1 MLLEVST
8 DTVREVLML
17 CHSTELDI
25 GPGGDPITVSQ
36 LLDEYAA
43 YGFRVR
49 DLAEDTVK
57 QRRLYIDR
65 FLATEPISSKG
76 LASLTV
82 SSVQRFMFGYAEE
95 HGPGSVRWMQSSLR
109 TFLRFCYHH
118 GYVSSDL
125 STAVPI
131 FRAWRLSKVPRAIDE
146 GTIQRL
152 LESIDPVSP
161 NGLRDLAI
169 IELLVTYGV
178 RGIQIRQLRL
188 EDVDWAGSRLHFRAV
203 KGGRAIDQHLTPEV
217 GNSLLAY
224 IRDARPNDSPY
235 AEIFLS
241 SRTPSH
247 PFMSSGPLSS
257 IIANRLRRID
267 AQLPKGVSHGTHSFR
282 HAFAARLTGEVPFK
296 HIADMLG
303 HRDLSS
309 TFLYSKVNFKALG
322 EAAQPWPVEVEE

>member
-1 MLLEVST
+1 
-8 DTVREVLML
+8 ML
-17 CHSTELDI
+17 CEGSKLISVGFDGDSIKASELF
-25 GPGGDPITVSQ
+25 
-36 LLDEYAA
+36 DEYAD

-49 DLAEDTVK
+49 DLAEDTVT
-57 QRRLYIDR
+57 QRQLYIDR
-65 FLATEPISSKG
+65 FLSTEPISSKG
-76 LASLTV
+76 LASLTP
-82 SSVQRFMFGYAEE
+82 SSIQRFMFGYAKG

-109 TFLRFCYHH
+109 AFLRFCYHR
-118 GYVSSDL
+118 GYVSSDF

-131 FRAWRLSKVPRAIDE
+131 YRAWRLSKVPRAIDE

-152 LESIDPVSP
+152 LEGIDPISP

-169 IELLVTYGV
+169 IKLLVTYGV
-178 RGIQIRQLRL
+178 RGIQISQLRL

-224 IRDARPNDSPY
+224 IRDERPNESPY
-235 AEIFLS
+235 AEIFMT
-241 SRTPSH
+241 SRTSCH
-247 PFMSSGPLSS
+247 PFGRSSSLSAV
-257 IIANRLRRID
+257 INGRLRCID
-267 AQLPKGVSHGTHSFR
+267 AQLPEGVSHGTHSFR
-282 HAFAARLTGEVPFK
+282 HAFAARLTGKVPFK

-309 TFLYSKVNFKALG
+309 TFVYSKVDFKALG